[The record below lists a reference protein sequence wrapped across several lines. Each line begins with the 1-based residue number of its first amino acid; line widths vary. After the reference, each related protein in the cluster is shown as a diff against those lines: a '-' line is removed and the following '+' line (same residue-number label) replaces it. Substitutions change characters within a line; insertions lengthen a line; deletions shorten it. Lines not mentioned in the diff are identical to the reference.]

1 MRESLFRPVWVF
13 ILALALVVRIGVGVY
28 WNSFVEK
35 NAASSAAPQAANQD
49 GPFFYGD
56 SDSYWKLARTIAFG
70 RPYEFDEVRRW
81 QIFRM
86 PGYPALLAPLFWL
99 YGENPPTFPARL
111 EGAFFGTIN
120 VALVGW
126 LALTLFGR
134 TDQGRLIAALAA
146 FFVAL
151 DPTEALQSVSIL
163 SEEPFMTFS
172 LLLNVEFVKIGR
184 YLGVLSSV
192 DATSGSNGTLRVPL
206 LGKTFFICSIKLA
219 VFNAAAIYIRPSWFY
234 FLPFAAIVLLLLRL
248 FLDFT
253 RLGIKRSVQGIKHGL
268 LGLLSCVIFVQLL
281 TLTLLAP
288 WTLRNYRLSGKP
300 ITTTLQMGASL
311 YDGLNPEATGASDMS
326 FVDRFRQEELVA
338 PSASEDVH
346 FEIRLDKRMKT
357 AALEWVKSNPIK
369 ALHLAAVKFYRL
381 WAPTPRE
388 QSFSSPF
395 LKLILLVS
403 YLPILILGMLGA
415 ASVIKRDNAAFFLI
429 VPPLYV
435 TSLHVVFVSSIR
447 YRVPVMCCFSILAAF
462 WLTTSTEKFRNRL
475 SLARRKLDK
484 NLTVPRP
491 SA

>member
-1 MRESLFRPVWVF
+1 MTESFSRLVWIF
-13 ILALALVVRIGVGVY
+13 ILALALTVRVGVGVY

-35 NAASSAAPQAANQD
+35 NDVFSFNALTTNQD

-111 EGAFFGTIN
+111 EGVFFGTLN
-120 VALVGW
+120 VVLVGW

-134 TDQGRLIAALAA
+134 TVRGRLIAALAA

-172 LLLNVEFVKIGR
+172 LLLDVEFVKAGR
-184 YLGVLSSV
+184 YFGLLPSV
-192 DATSGSNGTLRVPL
+192 DANFEGDKTSRVPIL
-206 LGKTFFICSIKLA
+206 NKTFFSCAIKMAL
-219 VFNAAAIYIRPSWFY
+219 FNAAAIYMRPSWFY
-234 FLPFAAIVLLLLRL
+234 FIPFAAFVLLFLRFFQDL
-248 FLDFT
+248 A
-253 RLGIKRSVQGIKHGL
+253 RRRIKRSILWTKRGL
-268 LGLLSCVIFVQLL
+268 SRILLCVIFVQIF

-300 ITTTLQMGASL
+300 IATTLQMGASL
-311 YDGLNPEATGASDMS
+311 YDGLNPNATGASDMN
-326 FVDRFRQEELVA
+326 FVDRFRQEELDA
-338 PSASEDVH
+338 PSDSEDVH
-346 FEIRLDKRMKT
+346 FEIRLDNRMKT
-357 AALEWVKSNPIK
+357 AALEWAKSHPYETFRL
-369 ALHLAAVKFYRL
+369 ALVKFYRL

-388 QSFSSPF
+388 QSFSNPF
-395 LKLILLVS
+395 LKWVLLIS
-403 YLPILILGMLGA
+403 YLPILILGLLGLT
-415 ASVIKRDNAAFFLI
+415 SVFKRDEAAFFLV

-462 WLTTSTEKFRNRL
+462 WLATLIAR
-475 SLARRKLDK
+475 LARSSA
-484 NLTVPRP
+484 PRP
-491 SA
+491 AEPR

>member
-1 MRESLFRPVWVF
+1 MTESFSRLVWVF
-13 ILALALVVRIGVGVY
+13 ILTLALAVRVGVGVY

-35 NAASSAAPQAANQD
+35 NSASSATPQTVNQD

-70 RPYEFDEVRRW
+70 HPYEFDEVRRW

-86 PGYPALLAPLFWL
+86 PGYPALLAPLFWF
-99 YGENPPTFPARL
+99 YGENPPIFPARL
-111 EGAFFGTIN
+111 EGALFGTIN

-134 TDQGRLIAALAA
+134 TDQGRFVAALAA

-184 YLGVLSSV
+184 YLGVFPSA
-192 DATSGSNGTLRVPL
+192 DAEFGGEKTASVPL
-206 LGKTFFICSIKLA
+206 LSKTFFICSVKLA
-219 VFNAAAIYIRPSWFY
+219 VFNAAAIYMRPSWFY
-234 FLPFAAIVLLLLRL
+234 FLPFAVAVLLLFRL
-248 FLDFT
+248 LLDLT
-253 RLGIKRSVQGIKHGL
+253 RRRIGHFILWTRRSLSRL
-268 LGLLSCVIFVQLL
+268 LLCVILVHLL
-281 TLTLLAP
+281 TFTLLLP
-288 WTLRNYRLSGKP
+288 WTLRNYRLSGRL
-300 ITTTLQMGASL
+300 IATTLQMGASL

-326 FVDRFRQEELVA
+326 FVDRFRQEELVS
-338 PSASEDVH
+338 PSDSEDVH

-357 AALEWVKSNPIK
+357 AALNWVKSNPIK
-369 ALHLAAVKFYRL
+369 ALYLAVVKFYRL

-388 QSFSSPF
+388 QSFSSPL
-395 LKLILLVS
+395 LKWILMVS
-403 YLPILILGMLGA
+403 YLPILILGLMGLM
-415 ASVIKRDNAAFFLI
+415 SVVKHDETAFFLI

-462 WLTTSTEKFRNRL
+462 WLATSIAKMRNRRPL
-475 SLARRKLDK
+475 VQLNPDK
-484 NLTVPRP
+484 KRTLP
-491 SA
+491 SPNA